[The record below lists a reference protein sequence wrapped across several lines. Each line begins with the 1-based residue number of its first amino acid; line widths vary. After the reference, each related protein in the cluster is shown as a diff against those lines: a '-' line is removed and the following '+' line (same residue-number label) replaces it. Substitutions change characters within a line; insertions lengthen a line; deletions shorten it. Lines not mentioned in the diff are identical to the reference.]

1 MRYVEKNLSMI
12 LIVLMALVMIVF
24 AIWFFERRIAKIE
37 KRMRPAIS
45 YLPQGHTTGKR
56 FPIEIISSVRSK

>member
-12 LIVLMALVMIVF
+12 LIVLMALVMIFF

-37 KRMRPAIS
+37 SRMRPAVG
-45 YLPQGHTTGKR
+45 YLQR
-56 FPIEIISSVRSK
+56 VRGLVYSWKDFQSR